1 MVFNLSKR
9 ASPMKN
15 KYSEKTTKTTF
26 YLPEDL
32 HAELKIQAVK
42 LRTSMTKIIIQA
54 LQREL
59 ERMTNKSLD
68 KN

>member
-1 MVFNLSKR
+1 
-9 ASPMKN
+9 MKN
-15 KYSEKTTKTTF
+15 NYSEKTTKTTF

-54 LQREL
+54 LQKEL
-59 ERMTNKSLD
+59 RGLANKSLD